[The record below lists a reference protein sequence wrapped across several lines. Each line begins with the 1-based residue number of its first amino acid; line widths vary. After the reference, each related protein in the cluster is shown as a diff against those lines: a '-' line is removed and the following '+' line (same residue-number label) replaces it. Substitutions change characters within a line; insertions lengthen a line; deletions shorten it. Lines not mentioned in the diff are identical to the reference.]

1 MANNANRFTET
12 VENYVKYRPS
22 YPSEIYLFLVQHC
35 GLTQEKVIADVGSGT
50 GFLSQLFL
58 EQGHTVYGVEPNQA
72 MRVAGE
78 NYLARYPDFHSING
92 FAEATT
98 LEGASVDWVV
108 VGTAFHWFDARKAK
122 MEFKRILR
130 SPGFVLLIWNVRDK
144 EKSAFLRDY
153 EMLISTY
160 SKDYKHSPA
169 QSFDETAT
177 AEFFKPYPMETAAY
191 RNQQQF
197 DWEGLK
203 GRLLSTSYSLRETDS
218 EYSQMLHHLRK
229 IFEQHQRNGL
239 VEFLYSCRLYYG
251 RIK

>member
-12 VENYVKYRPS
+12 VENYVKYRPA
-22 YPSEIYLFLVQHC
+22 YPSEIYAFLVQHC
-35 GLTQEKVIADVGSGT
+35 GLTQEKMIADVGSAT

-78 NYLARYPDFHSING
+78 NYLARHPRFHSING

-98 LEGASVDWVV
+98 LEDASVDWVV
-108 VGTAFHWFDARKAK
+108 AGTAFHWFDAVKAK

-130 SPGFVLLIWNVRDK
+130 SPGFALLIWNVRD
-144 EKSAFLRDY
+144 EEHSAFLRDY
-153 EMLISTY
+153 ETLISTY
-160 SKDYKHSPA
+160 CKDYQHSPA
-169 QSFDETAT
+169 QSFHEVAT
-177 AEFFKPYPMETAAY
+177 VEFFKPYHMKTAAF

-203 GRLLSTSYSLRETDS
+203 GRLLSTSYSLREADS
-218 EYSQMLHHLRK
+218 EYSHMLHDLRK
-229 IFEQHQRNGL
+229 IFERHQRNGL

-251 RIK
+251 QIK